1 MILTYKKN
9 LCRTFIMLT
18 LKQKK
23 LLDFLEQ
30 YYKRN
35 KIFPTFDEMKIKLSI
50 KSKSG
55 IHKLLSSLVEKGYI
69 ERLPHKA
76 RALKINNTIN
86 HDIIKEETD
95 IPFLGRIA
103 AGNPIEA
110 ITGSF
115 EQISVPNFLLDNKD
129 EHFTL
134 EVTGDSMIE
143 EGIFDGDIVVIKKIN
158 VASSGEIVVALI
170 DDSEVTLKKFRS
182 YKNSIALEP
191 ANKNYKTR
199 IFGEGRVQIQG
210 KLVGLLR
217 KF

>member
-1 MILTYKKN
+1 
-9 LCRTFIMLT
+9 MLT
-18 LKQKK
+18 FKQKK

-30 YYKRN
+30 YFKRN

-55 IHKLLSSLVEKGYI
+55 IHKLLSSLEEKGYI
-69 ERLPHKA
+69 KRLPHKA
-76 RALKINNTIN
+76 RALKINN
-86 HDIIKEETD
+86 IKNNSIVKHESN

-115 EQISVPNFLLDNKD
+115 EQISVPNFLLDNRE

-134 EVTGDSMIE
+134 EVTGDSMID
-143 EGIFDGDIVVIKKIN
+143 EGIFDGDIVVIKKTSIAN
-158 VASSGEIVVALI
+158 SGEIVVALI
-170 DDSEVTLKKFRS
+170 DDAEVTLKKFRS

-199 IFGEGRVQIQG
+199 IFGEDRVQIQG

>member
-1 MILTYKKN
+1 
-9 LCRTFIMLT
+9 MLT
-18 LKQKK
+18 IKQKI
-23 LLDFLEQ
+23 LLDYIISYFDKKGV
-30 YYKRN
+30 Y
-35 KIFPTFDEMKIKLSI
+35 PTFDEMRSFLKI

-55 IHKLLSSLVEKGYI
+55 IHKLLSSLEEKGII

-76 RALKINNTIN
+76 RALRLKKRTTSLEKN
-86 HDIIKEETD
+86 ESE

-115 EQISVPNFLLDNKD
+115 EQISVPNYLLNTND

-134 EVTGDSMIE
+134 EVIGDSMIE

-158 VASSGEIVVALI
+158 IAKTGDIVVALI
-170 DDSEVTLKKFRS
+170 DENEVTLKKFRS
-182 YKNSIALEP
+182 NKNSIALEP
-191 ANKNYKTR
+191 ANKNFKTR
-199 IFGEGRVQIQG
+199 IFGVDRVKIQG
-210 KLVGLLR
+210 KLVGLIR

>member
-1 MILTYKKN
+1 
-9 LCRTFIMLT
+9 MLT

-23 LLDFLEQ
+23 LLDYIVQ
-30 YYKRN
+30 YCSSN
-35 KIFPTFDEMKIKLSI
+35 KIYPTFDEMRSYLNI

-55 IHKLLSSLVEKGYI
+55 IHKLLSSLEDKGII

-76 RALKINNTIN
+76 RALKLKKVINLPKS
-86 HDIIKEETD
+86 DESSL
-95 IPFLGRIA
+95 PFLGRIA

-115 EQISVPNFLLDNKD
+115 EQISVPNYLINGKD

-143 EGIFDGDIVVIKKIN
+143 DGINDGDIVVIKKSN
-158 VASSGEIVVALI
+158 VANSGDIIVALV
-170 DDSEVTLKKFRS
+170 DDNEVTVKRFRS

-199 IFGEGRVQIQG
+199 IFGEDRVKVQG
-210 KLVGLLR
+210 KLVGLIR

>member
-1 MILTYKKN
+1 
-9 LCRTFIMLT
+9 MLT

-23 LLDFLEQ
+23 LLDYIIQ
-30 YYKRN
+30 YCSSN
-35 KIFPTFDEMKIKLSI
+35 KIYPTFDEMRGYLNI

-55 IHKLLSSLVEKGYI
+55 IHKLLLSLEDKGII
-69 ERLPHKA
+69 ERLTHKA
-76 RALKINNTIN
+76 RALKLKKVINLPKS
-86 HDIIKEETD
+86 DESSL
-95 IPFLGRIA
+95 PFLGRIA

-115 EQISVPNFLLDNKD
+115 EQISVPNYLINGKD

-134 EVTGDSMIE
+134 EVTGDSMIGD
-143 EGIFDGDIVVIKKIN
+143 GINDGDIVVIKKSN
-158 VASSGEIVVALI
+158 VANSGDIIVALV
-170 DDSEVTLKKFRS
+170 DDNEVTLKRFRS

-199 IFGEGRVQIQG
+199 IFGEDRVKVQG
-210 KLVGLLR
+210 KLVGLIR

>member
-1 MILTYKKN
+1 
-9 LCRTFIMLT
+9 MLT

-23 LLDFLEQ
+23 LLDYIVQ
-30 YYKRN
+30 YCSSN
-35 KIFPTFDEMKIKLSI
+35 KIYPTFDEMKSYLNI

-55 IHKLLSSLVEKGYI
+55 IHKLLSSLEDKGII

-76 RALKINNTIN
+76 RALKLKKVINLPKY
-86 HDIIKEETD
+86 DERSL
-95 IPFLGRIA
+95 PFLGRIA

-115 EQISVPNFLLDNKD
+115 EQISVPNYLINGKD

-143 EGIFDGDIVVIKKIN
+143 DGINDGDIVVIKKSN
-158 VASSGEIVVALI
+158 VANSGDIIVALV
-170 DDSEVTLKKFRS
+170 DDNEVTLKRFRS

-199 IFGEGRVQIQG
+199 IFGEDRVKVQG
-210 KLVGLLR
+210 KLVGLIR

>member
-1 MILTYKKN
+1 
-9 LCRTFIMLT
+9 MLT

-23 LLDFLEQ
+23 LLDYIVQ
-30 YYKRN
+30 YCSSN
-35 KIFPTFDEMKIKLSI
+35 KIYPTFDEMRSYLNI

-55 IHKLLSSLVEKGYI
+55 IHKLLSSLEDKGII

-76 RALKINNTIN
+76 RALKLKKVINLPKSDESNL
-86 HDIIKEETD
+86 
-95 IPFLGRIA
+95 PFLGRIA

-115 EQISVPNFLLDNKD
+115 EQISVPNYLINGKD

-143 EGIFDGDIVVIKKIN
+143 DGINDGDIVVIKKSN
-158 VASSGEIVVALI
+158 VANSGDIIVALV
-170 DDSEVTLKKFRS
+170 DDNEVTLKRFRS

-199 IFGEGRVQIQG
+199 IFGEDRVKVQG
-210 KLVGLLR
+210 KLVGLIR